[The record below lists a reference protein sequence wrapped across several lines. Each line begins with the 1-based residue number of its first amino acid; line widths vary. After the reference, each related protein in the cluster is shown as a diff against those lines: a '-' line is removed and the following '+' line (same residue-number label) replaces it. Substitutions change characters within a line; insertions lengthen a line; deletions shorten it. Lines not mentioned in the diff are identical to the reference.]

1 MLRNKTFTLNII
13 YKSKSSSLSFSGQ
26 QNLAVPG
33 AHVSRAPSTT
43 ITTSSTA
50 RSPRASP
57 SPARAGST
65 NRTARSVSRGRPT
78 ETRKLSQRK
87 PSSQRKAYTG
97 EVPSIQT
104 ENSEPE
110 EDDEMAMSRQMS
122 MTHTRKSPGR
132 PMSNLLNRSVSAD
145 PNLNDPAIKAK
156 IGNRMTK
163 TVNKTIGI

>member
-1 MLRNKTFTLNII
+1 MIFASKNKTFTLNII
-13 YKSKSSSLSFSGQ
+13 YKSKSSTLSFSGQ

-57 SPARAGST
+57 SRAVTT
-65 NRTARSVSRGRPT
+65 NRGARSVSRGRPT
-78 ETRKLSQRK
+78 EARKLSQRK
-87 PSSQRKAYTG
+87 PSTQQKPYTG
-97 EVPSIQT
+97 EVPVIQT

-110 EDDEMAMSRQMS
+110 DDDMAYAARQNS
-122 MTHTRKSPGR
+122 VKAPGR
-132 PMSNLLNRSVSAD
+132 PMSVLNRSISAD
-145 PNLNDPAIKAK
+145 PNLNDPAIRAK

-163 TVNKTIGI
+163 TVNKTIGKKK